1 MSRGRGWDDLDSE
14 DLPIIP
20 LGMHS
25 DDESDSKEVQ
35 QTQRIAREDMDAYF
49 AEVIAE
55 NMSGPWTFDG
65 CQRREEAT
73 DNTDEIIDAV
83 ELLRKEEAAVK
94 AVPGAGYRAD
104 YKVWAADADITLE
117 DFARP
122 RNQEQEKQDQ
132 KKRKRPKKRRRL
144 NEWAGIGVR
153 IAVVIALIVA
163 TVALL

>member
-25 DDESDSKEVQ
+25 DDERDSKEVQ

-49 AEVIAE
+49 AEVIAD
-55 NMSGPWTFDG
+55 NMSGPCALDG
-65 CQRREEAT
+65 CQRREDAA

-83 ELLRKEEAAVK
+83 ERLRKKEAAVK
-94 AVPGAGYRAD
+94 AAPRAG

-122 RNQEQEKQDQ
+122 RNQEQEKQ
-132 KKRKRPKKRRRL
+132 KKRKKRKKRRRL